1 METSKTKK
9 CIRDGG
15 GRSSRDGGAVGPRPA
30 AEGGAAGDGRPTGP
44 RAAAEVRRPA
54 AKARSL
60 AVELE
65 QMRRVEQKG
74 WRS

>member
-1 METSKTKK
+1 
-9 CIRDGG
+9 
-15 GRSSRDGGAVGPRPA
+15 VGPRPA
-30 AEGGAAGDGRPTGP
+30 AEGGAGDGRPIGP
-44 RAAAEVRRPA
+44 RAAAEARRPA

-60 AVELE
+60 AVELK